1 MIETHFLVLGWEDAV
16 MRRVAGYRCT
26 ICGREFPFEPE
37 RMTCPHCG
45 EKGILDILYDYDEI
59 ARELT
64 RESLA
69 ACRDNSMWR
78 YRALM
83 PVADTVDVSRFLRIG
98 WTPLYESLSLGREL
112 GVKALYIKDDGLNP
126 TASLKDR
133 ASGVA
138 VAKAIELG
146 YDTIACSS
154 TGNAA
159 SSCAG
164 SAARMGLKAVI
175 FVPERAPEGKV
186 AQLMIFGAR
195 VVSVHGDYK
204 ATFDL
209 SKAAIEKYGWYNR
222 NAGINPVMTEGK
234 KTVALE
240 IAEQLGWNVTDWVAC
255 SVGDG
260 CTIGGVY
267 NGFYDLYRLGLIE
280 RIPKILGVQSTGC
293 CRLWTR
299 RGRTG
304 RSGPPR
310 RTRWRIRSP
319 WACRA
324 TPSRR
329 CARCGRA
336 AARGSPFRMSG
347 FWTQCACWP
356 HGGRVRRA
364 GRRDRDGGRHPGGG
378 RRADPAGRDRDR
390 HQHGQRAQGREKRAA
405 RGGQAAAVRAR
416 PGRAG
421 GERASSPE
429 RGRRGG
435 APGNGQQNTDAVF

>member
-1 MIETHFLVLGWEDAV
+1 MP
-16 MRRVAGYRCT
+16 MRRVVGYRCT
-26 ICGREFPFEPE
+26 ICGEEFPFGPE
-37 RMTCPHCG
+37 LMTCPSCG

-59 ARELT
+59 RKTLT
-64 RESLA
+64 KEKLKN
-69 ACRDNSMWR
+69 CTDNSMWR
-78 YRALM
+78 YRDLM
-83 PVADTVDVSRFLRIG
+83 PVADDTDVSGFLRIG
-98 WTPLYESLSLGREL
+98 WTPLYESTSLRDEL
-112 GVKALYIKDDGLNP
+112 GIKKLYVKDDGLNP

-186 AQLMIFGAR
+186 AQLMIFGAK

-209 SKAAIEKYGWYNR
+209 SKAAIAKYGWYNR

-240 IAEQLGWNVTDWVAC
+240 IAEQLNFEPTDWVAC

-267 NGFYDLYRLGLIE
+267 NGFYDLYKLGLID

-293 CRLWTR
+293 CPFVDAANE
-299 RGRTG
+299 GRDLVPTEENTIADSIAVGVPRNPRKALRAVRDSKGAWIAVTDEQILDTMRVLG
-304 RSGPPR
+304 RHEGVFGEPAGV
-310 RTRWRIRSP
+310 T
-319 WACRA
+319 A
-324 TPSRR
+324 TAGVRE
-329 CARCGRA
+329 AV
-336 AARGSPFRMSG
+336 ARGIIKPDETVTAISTGSG
-347 FWTQCACWP
+347 LKD
-356 HGGRVRRA
+356 VRNALKAA
-364 GRRDRDGGRHPGGG
+364 GKPKLCEPDLD
-378 RRADPAGRDRDR
+378 AL
-390 HQHGQRAQGREKRAA
+390 E
-405 RGGQAAAVRAR
+405 
-416 PGRAG
+416 
-421 GERASSPE
+421 AS
-429 RGRRGG
+429 GILG
-435 APGNGQQNTDAVF
+435 

>member
-1 MIETHFLVLGWEDAV
+1 MKRIL
-16 MRRVAGYRCT
+16 GYRCT
-26 ICGREFPFEPE
+26 ICGVEFPFEPE

-45 EKGILDILYDYDEI
+45 EKGILDIVYDYNEI
-59 ARELT
+59 KKTLT

-69 ACRDNSMWR
+69 KCRDNSMWR
-78 YRALM
+78 YRDLM
-83 PVADTVDVSRFLRIG
+83 PVHEETDVSGFLRIG
-98 WTPLYESLSLGREL
+98 WTPLYESRQLAKEL
-112 GVKALYIKDDGLNP
+112 GLKKLYIKDDGLNP

-186 AQLMIFGAR
+186 AQLMIFGAK

-240 IAEQLGWNVTDWVAC
+240 IAEQLRFAPTDWVAC

-267 NGFYDLYRLGLIE
+267 NGFYDLYQLGLID

-293 CRLWTR
+293 CPFVDAVNEGRELKPTEENTIADSIAVGVPRNPRKALRAVRDSHGAWIAVSDEQILDTMR
-299 RGRTG
+299 VLGRTEG
-304 RSGPPR
+304 VFGEPAGVTATAGVRQAVLNGIIKPDETVTTISTGSGLKDVKN
-310 RTRWRIRSP
+310 
-319 WACRA
+319 AL
-324 TPSRR
+324 
-329 CARCGRA
+329 RA
-336 AARGSPFRMSG
+336 AGKPKLCEPELAALEKSG
-347 FWTQCACWP
+347 IL
-356 HGGRVRRA
+356 
-364 GRRDRDGGRHPGGG
+364 
-378 RRADPAGRDRDR
+378 
-390 HQHGQRAQGREKRAA
+390 
-405 RGGQAAAVRAR
+405 
-416 PGRAG
+416 
-421 GERASSPE
+421 
-429 RGRRGG
+429 
-435 APGNGQQNTDAVF
+435 

>member
-1 MIETHFLVLGWEDAV
+1 

-59 ARELT
+59 ARDLT

-83 PVADTVDVSRFLRIG
+83 PVADSVDVSRFLRIG

-293 CRLWTR
+293 CPFVDAARENRPLRPTAENTLADSIAVGVPRNPVKALRAVRESGGAWIAVSDER
-299 RGRTG
+299 ILDAMRVLGRTEG
-304 RSGPPR
+304 VFGEPAGVTATAGVIQAVADGLIRPDETVTAISTGSGLKDVKN
-310 RTRWRIRSP
+310 
-319 WACRA
+319 AL
-324 TPSRR
+324 
-329 CARCGRA
+329 RA
-336 AARGSPFRMSG
+336 AGKPRLCEPDLAALEESG
-347 FWTQCACWP
+347 ILA
-356 HGGRVRRA
+356 
-364 GRRDRDGGRHPGGG
+364 
-378 RRADPAGRDRDR
+378 
-390 HQHGQRAQGREKRAA
+390 
-405 RGGQAAAVRAR
+405 
-416 PGRAG
+416 
-421 GERASSPE
+421 
-429 RGRRGG
+429 
-435 APGNGQQNTDAVF
+435 